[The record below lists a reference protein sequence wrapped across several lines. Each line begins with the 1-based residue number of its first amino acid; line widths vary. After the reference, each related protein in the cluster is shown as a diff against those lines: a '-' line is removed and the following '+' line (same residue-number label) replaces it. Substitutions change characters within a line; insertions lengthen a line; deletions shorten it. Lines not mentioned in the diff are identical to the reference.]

1 DRVMRFPTPARAPG
15 TRGRPVR
22 HGARFEF
29 TNPTSWPTPA
39 QSTTTDTI
47 RYGVAHA
54 QSWDRLHTKL
64 TRVGAWAGHEDLL
77 LIVEGTLI

>member
-1 DRVMRFPTPARAPG
+1 
-15 TRGRPVR
+15 VR

-29 TNPTSWPTPA
+29 TNSANWLSPA
-39 QSTTTDTI
+39 QATTTDTT
-47 RYGVAHA
+47 RYGRAHA

-77 LIVEGTLI
+77 PSWRAR